1 VEVRSLG
8 NRIYSI
14 APAELRPKT
23 MGEKLWSWPVVGI
36 VTPIF
41 LAGGIAAMYGDDYK
55 LAIAL
60 YFVGIGLAA
69 AKFLTWEE
77 NKAYSRRKKGWLW
90 AATVIVAAVV
100 FIACLYWIRI
110 RGDDVRGLAKQTQ
123 PSTTQASKGSA
134 EPEPTLE
141 SLFQSDFPN
150 VPKYSFKRS
159 LTGRA
164 TNDVRNVTLQVYVD
178 YDAKADYVGFFVP
191 HAKAANG
198 GELTVALCKWLATD
212 GVKLALNDM
221 NSRITADQT
230 YQGQR
235 TRLSD
240 LTFSGRVFIYT
251 DEVLTM
257 DQIVELRK
265 AYKDDGLLL
274 EVRGIDYLVAQIA
287 QWEVRSPKQPQ

>member
-1 VEVRSLG
+1 
-8 NRIYSI
+8 
-14 APAELRPKT
+14 
-23 MGEKLWSWPVVGI
+23 
-36 VTPIF
+36 
-41 LAGGIAAMYGDDYK
+41 
-55 LAIAL
+55 
-60 YFVGIGLAA
+60 
-69 AKFLTWEE
+69 
-77 NKAYSRRKKGWLW
+77 
-90 AATVIVAAVV
+90 
-100 FIACLYWIRI
+100 
-110 RGDDVRGLAKQTQ
+110 
-123 PSTTQASKGSA
+123 
-134 EPEPTLE
+134 
-141 SLFQSDFPN
+141 
-150 VPKYSFKRS
+150 
-159 LTGRA
+159 
-164 TNDVRNVTLQVYVD
+164 
-178 YDAKADYVGFFVP
+178 
-191 HAKAANG
+191 
-198 GELTVALCKWLATD
+198 LTVALCKWLATD